1 MHEVKN
7 NFVHS
12 MHEVSLEARMEFYD
26 TCALLNSY
34 DFLQGKKF
42 VISEISLRELEEIK
56 SNRLKDEETKFKA
69 RQTSKVLLENVKNIE
84 IVRFTEGVSKI
95 WKVNELADNN
105 DGKIIASAL
114 WYSIHINQDIVF
126 VCDDVCCR
134 LNAVKLGIENR
145 GSCNHIEDYR
155 GYFEVT
161 MTEDDMASFFQNPS
175 ENIYELNV
183 NEYLIIN
190 NLEKDNVYKWD
201 GEIYKKVDFQSWK
214 SETWGCVKPRDAVQQ
229 CAFDSIVNNKI
240 TLLFGRAGSGKTL
253 IPMVFAETALKKGI
267 YDKETFIY
275 SYDVLKGS
283 KDLGYEKG
291 DHTTK
296 LLNYGAI
303 GNILST
309 KFGDMVEVERKIDDG
324 VLQIFPTAYIRGMSI
339 CKSVVIITEAQNLDS
354 YTLKTIIQRCEDD
367 CKIIIEGDMIE
378 QADTNV
384 TMRGMRR
391 FIEVFKGQPFVG
403 IVKLRENYRSAYG
416 ELADG
421 M

>member
-7 NFVHS
+7 NFVHL

-34 DFLQGKKF
+34 DSLQGKKF

-56 SNRLKDEETKFKA
+56 SSRSKDEEAKFKA
-69 RQTSKVLLENVKNIE
+69 RQVSKVLLENAKNIE
-84 IVRFTEGVSKI
+84 IVRFTEGVSKL

-105 DGKIIASAL
+105 DGKIIASVL

-155 GYFEVT
+155 GYLEVT
-161 MTEDDMASFFQNPS
+161 MTEDNMASFFQNPS

-183 NEYLIIN
+183 NEYLIID
-190 NLEKDNVYKWD
+190 NLEKDNVYKWN
-201 GEIYKKVDFQSWK
+201 GEIYEKVDFQSWK

-229 CAFDSIVNNKI
+229 CAFDSIMNNKI

-253 IPMVFAETALKKGI
+253 IPMAFAEIALKKGI

-391 FIEVFKGQPFVG
+391 FIEVFKGQDFVG

-416 ELADG
+416 ELADR

>member
-1 MHEVKN
+1 
-7 NFVHS
+7 
-12 MHEVSLEARMEFYD
+12 MEFYD

>member
-1 MHEVKN
+1 
-7 NFVHS
+7 
-12 MHEVSLEARMEFYD
+12 MEFYD

-34 DFLQGKKF
+34 DSLQGKKF
-42 VISEISLRELEEIK
+42 VISEISLKELEEIK
-56 SNRLKDEETKFKA
+56 SSRSKDEEAKFKA
-69 RQTSKVLLENVKNIE
+69 RQVSKVLLENVENVD
-84 IVRFTEGVSKI
+84 IVRFTEGVSKL
-95 WKVNELADNN
+95 WKINELADNN
-105 DGKIIASAL
+105 DGKILASVL
-114 WYSIHINQDIVF
+114 WYSIHFKPDNVVF
-126 VCDDVCCR
+126 VCDDVCC
-134 LNAVKLGIENR
+134 
-145 GSCNHIEDYR
+145 IEDYR
-155 GYFEVT
+155 GYLEVT
-161 MTEDDMASFFQNPS
+161 MTEDNMASFFQNPS

-183 NEYLIIN
+183 NEYLIID
-190 NLEKDNVYKWD
+190 NLEKDNVYKWN
-201 GEIYKKVDFQSWK
+201 GEIYEKVDFQSWK

-229 CAFDSIVNNKI
+229 CAFDSIMNNKI

-253 IPMVFAETALKKGI
+253 IPMAFAEIALKKGI

-416 ELADG
+416 ELADR